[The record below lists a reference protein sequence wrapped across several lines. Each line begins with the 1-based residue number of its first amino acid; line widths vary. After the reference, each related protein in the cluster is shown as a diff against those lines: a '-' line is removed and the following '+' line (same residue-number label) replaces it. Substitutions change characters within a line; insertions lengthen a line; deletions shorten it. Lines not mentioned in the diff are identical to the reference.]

1 MHPLNPVW
9 EQIKTLTKLWAIYQL
24 SKPIKLCY
32 DGSILYNCEE
42 QDETDKAFCDFIRY
56 SYMTA
61 QKEMHKAMIERR
73 GQVGR

>member
-1 MHPLNPVW
+1 MYTSNLVW
-9 EQIKTLTKLWAIYQL
+9 EKIKTLTELWAIYQL

-56 SYMTA
+56 FYMRA
-61 QKEMHKAMIERR
+61 QKEMYKAMIERR